1 MVSHKKRVSHIKA
14 QFQTGVK
21 FAKRDSLSCSITLN
35 IKSLTSAST
44 LYSEKMTIMSILWF
58 LWCLLRLMLLV
69 AFELKEDKRVKQ
81 NEHSK
86 RFFFL

>member
-1 MVSHKKRVSHIKA
+1 MVSYKKRVSHIKA

-44 LYSEKMTIMSILWF
+44 LYSEKMTIMSILW
-58 LWCLLRLMLLV
+58 CLLRLMLLV